1 MTMSCVRNL
10 VLSGGLILC
19 LPMGAFTQA
28 AASADIGAIQ
38 AAIGNHPQDPWPYI
52 HLAFAEIDANR
63 ADEAIAAAN
72 HALATPPPS
81 PLWWDQSYAYVYT
94 PACAPGQPCGR
105 RFDSFIHQ
113 PAAYYALTTA
123 YALKG
128 DIAGAL
134 TQVDAGLKIYPGS
147 PYLLYAKGRLLF
159 STGQFSQ
166 TSEMLSSA
174 FIALTQVKDPNT
186 FRNWGYLP
194 EDLDLD
200 LGWHAGISQ
209 YFAGHYDMARATAS
223 QLVALRGLG
232 ASPIRQNGL
241 WIFNATNKYN
251 KGTIWGRW
259 EFAIDAEAGA
269 SNQFGCKPTASPEFY
284 PLQGGR
290 NQALYR
296 IDDQPIGAA
305 DSPYTIQHYLKGP
318 VDSVVEIQMNHCP
331 KQKVVRQ
338 AVPLSKIAARDFGL
352 LALTLSANGER
363 EQAVAMAQKAVAL
376 DPEDFWAELSHGI
389 ALEDNNRFDE
399 ALKALET
406 PSRGSNLPMAE
417 AVRQIHRAVLY
428 ARKGDS
434 AKSQEIYFSVL
445 SHIDPRC
452 LPAVKE
458 KEAFMAMAQPT
469 VNDHLVKA
477 KQLDAQGRYAESL
490 PEYAQAL
497 SYAADE
503 QEASTLR
510 VALFAASSRLPTP
523 PELPDDARRHVVR
536 GELLLKQGM
545 LDRALAEFNEAL
557 RIAPYIP
564 KLYYN
569 MALIHGQMKQ
579 YDRAIRQMGIYLQ
592 AAPEAPDTRAARDE
606 ITKWELQQELE
617 GSR

>member
-1 MTMSCVRNL
+1 MTKSCVRRL
-10 VLSGGLILC
+10 VLLGGLILF
-19 LPMGAFTQA
+19 LPLGAFAQA
-28 AASADIGAIQ
+28 AHSADIGAIQ
-38 AAIGNHPQDPWPYI
+38 AEIANHPQDPWPYI

-72 HALATPPPS
+72 HALAILPPS
-81 PLWWDQSYAYVYT
+81 PLWWDLSYAYVYT

-105 RFDSFIHQ
+105 RFDSFIHL
-113 PAAYYALTTA
+113 PAAYYALADA
-123 YALKG
+123 YASKG
-128 DIAGAL
+128 DLAGAL

-147 PYLLYAKGRLLF
+147 PYLLYEKGRLLF
-159 STGQFSQ
+159 ITGGFSQ
-166 TSEMLSSA
+166 ASEVLSSA
-174 FIALTQVKDPNT
+174 FVALTQASDQNV
-186 FRNWGYLP
+186 FRNWTYLP

-209 YFAGHYDMARATAS
+209 YFAGQYPQARTTAR
-223 QLVALRGLG
+223 QLVALRELG
-232 ASPIRQNGL
+232 ASGIKQNGL

-259 EFAIDAEAGA
+259 EFAIDTAAGA
-269 SNQFGCKPTASPEFY
+269 PSQFGCKPTASPELY

-296 IDDQPIGAA
+296 IDNRSISPG
-305 DSPYTIQHYLKGP
+305 DSPYTIQHLLKGP
-318 VDSVVEIQMNHCP
+318 VGSVAEIQMNHCP
-331 KQKVVRQ
+331 KQKIVRY
-338 AVPLSKIAARDFGL
+338 AVPLTKTAARDFGL

-363 EQAVAMAQKAVAL
+363 EQALAMAEKAVAL
-376 DPEDFWAELSHGI
+376 DPGDFWAELSHGI
-389 ALEDNNRFDE
+389 ALEDGNRLDE

-406 PSRGSNLPMAE
+406 PSTGSNLQMAE
-417 AVRQIHRAVLY
+417 AIRQIHRAVLY
-428 ARKGDS
+428 ARKGNS
-434 AKSQEIYFSVL
+434 AKAQEIYFSVV

-458 KEAFMAMAQPT
+458 KEAFMAIALPT
-469 VNDHLVKA
+469 VNDHLATA
-477 KQLDAQGRYAESL
+477 KRLDAQGKYAESL

-497 SYAADE
+497 SYAANE

-510 VALFAASSRLPTP
+510 AALFAASSRLPTP

-545 LDRALAEFNEAL
+545 LDRSLAEFNEAL

-569 MALIHGQMKQ
+569 TALIHGQMKQ
-579 YDRAIRQMGIYLQ
+579 YSRAIRLMRLYLQ
-592 AAPEAPDTRAARDE
+592 AAPEAPDARAAQDE

-617 GSR
+617 GNR